1 MFVNEEYQDYK
12 YLVSA
17 SDNYVIL
24 SNKHNIVADWQNPV
38 EYKVVYQYFDPSY
51 INIEASRVATSSVV
65 FPEIDVSNDF
75 WDRPDC
81 SELCTAIFIIV
92 LLLITVINSVT
103 EFVQRGG
110 LIKW

>member
-1 MFVNEEYQDYK
+1 MFVNEEYKNYK

-24 SNKHNIVADWQNPV
+24 TNRRVVNADWNNPV
-38 EYKVVYQYFDPSY
+38 TYDVVYQYFDPSY
-51 INIEASRVATSSVV
+51 INIEATRTTSSSIT
-65 FPEIDVSNDF
+65 FPEVEISQDF

-92 LLLITVINSVT
+92 LLLITVINSIT

>member
-1 MFVNEEYQDYK
+1 MFVNEEYKNYK

-24 SNKHNIVADWQNPV
+24 TNRRSINADWQNPV
-38 EYKVVYQYFDPSY
+38 EYPVIYQYFDPSY
-51 INIEASRVATSSVV
+51 INIEATRTTSSSVV
-65 FPEIDVSNDF
+65 FPEVEVSQDF

-81 SELCTAIFIIV
+81 SELAVVITICVI
-92 LLLITVINSVT
+92 LLMFVINSIT

-110 LIKW
+110 IFKW